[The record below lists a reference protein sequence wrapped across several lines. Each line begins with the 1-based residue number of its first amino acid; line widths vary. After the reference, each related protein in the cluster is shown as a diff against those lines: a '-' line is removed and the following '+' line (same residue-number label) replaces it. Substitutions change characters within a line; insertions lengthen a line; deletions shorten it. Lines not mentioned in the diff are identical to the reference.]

1 MPLLRYKR
9 CFGFLNSQQKSC
21 HFFVKSYMGS
31 PEETHSSPPA
41 EHHGV
46 SLQEWQAW
54 GTTSPVPSMV
64 NQIIRDLKMLE
75 METDSHI
82 TFGGN
87 HGTLSG
93 DFKVQEDKKHRAK
106 YASLADS
113 EEKLQ
118 FFSARQI
125 ACRLLGSRGYLC
137 QKCWL
142 ASEDCMCSRVATCLL
157 AKQLHIWLY
166 MHPKDFLRQNN
177 TGKLLWQVFGIH
189 AATLCLFGITE
200 HEEKMWNVF
209 QLEGRNKVWC
219 LYPNKNAP
227 TFSVT
232 DIISHSRDLERQEN
246 GEDTMNFILIDGTW
260 NNSNAMFRRLQV
272 LDLGK
277 TIGNAKE
284 CSGLYLL
291 EANNSSKGKGPN
303 SSCLVSV
310 SQDQTSIFQKKEN
323 DIMLW
328 HYRLGHPNFMYLKKL
343 FPSLFINK
351 NSNEFT
357 CEICQFA
364 KHVRNSYQALPYK
377 ESQPFA
383 LIHSDVWGPSKV
395 KNITGSRAS

>member
-260 NNSNAMFRRLQV
+260 NNSNAMFRRLQDRAKLIWGSELPCISLNTGV
-272 LDLGK
+272 SLMHKLRPQPSWDRTCTAAAAIGLLHELQHVQEFSSFELDKQAEAIEHSL
-277 TIGNAKE
+277 E
-284 CSGLYLL
+284 VLL
-291 EANNSSKGKGPN
+291 ETLTTRRLRMGR
-303 SSCLVSV
+303 
-310 SQDQTSIFQKKEN
+310 SISRRGRHN
-323 DIMLW
+323 DD
-328 HYRLGHPNFMYLKKL
+328 
-343 FPSLFINK
+343 
-351 NSNEFT
+351 
-357 CEICQFA
+357 IC
-364 KHVRNSYQALPYK
+364 
-377 ESQPFA
+377 
-383 LIHSDVWGPSKV
+383 
-395 KNITGSRAS
+395 